1 MHSIP
6 TVQIVRQGRAGQ
18 GRAGQGG
25 QGRAGQD
32 IRKADSNNMHAKLH
46 TKAPCLPNLSSHGF
60 WHTLPKHLKSLH
72 ILHAP
77 HAHPAALFKTETSIL
92 SQKRHPYTGNLN
104 SGTSGD
110 TKNAFLHCGDVSAL
124 YSIPKRLFY
133 FRNVIHTLAISIHER
148 VETLKRRVSTTQT
161 PPPPHNLWTSKV
173 SKAAVTSS
181 VTSSALILPS
191 PSPYRLPACRKWA
204 TV

>member
-1 MHSIP
+1 MVLCTCAFNTHSP
-6 TVQIVRQGRAGQ
+6 NCEARQGRAGQ
-18 GRAGQGG
+18 GRAGQGRAE

-32 IRKADSNNMHAKLH
+32 IGKADSNNMHAKLH
-46 TKAPCLPNLSSHGF
+46 TKAPCLPKLSSHGF
-60 WHTLPKHLKSLH
+60 WHTLPKHLESVH
-72 ILHAP
+72 IFHAP

-110 TKNAFLHCGDVSAL
+110 TKNAFLHCGDVSA
-124 YSIPKRLFY
+124 
-133 FRNVIHTLAISIHER
+133 ISH
-148 VETLKRRVSTTQT
+148 KH
-161 PPPPHNLWTSKV
+161 PHNLWTNKV
-173 SKAAVTSS
+173 GKAAVTSS
-181 VTSSALILPS
+181 VTSSALIFPL